1 MAFLGVLQLLFRYV
15 GIETVKKECDKVF
28 TSYTSI
34 SLPADEARKKKKKKE
49 ISFFVEFLELKDNK
63 REKNEQTVI
72 NNSKVDL
79 FVSRKLNP
87 KHFTL

>member
-1 MAFLGVLQLLFRYV
+1 MKRG
-15 GIETVKKECDKVF
+15 E
-28 TSYTSI
+28 
-34 SLPADEARKKKKKKE
+34 KKKKE

-79 FVSRKLNP
+79 FISRKLNP